1 MSEEL
6 VLNTKDQF
14 KLEIICKLAMKKL
27 TVYQASEL
35 LQLSERTVYRQ
46 LKSYQEKG
54 AFFLKHGNCLNR
66 PWNKSEDLIKSEAQ
80 RLIKE
85 KYFDFNVLHCQEKL
99 KEEGL
104 SIKRETLRKW
114 MHELG
119 LVKRSKRRR
128 GKPRKYRERMS
139 QPGLM
144 VQMDGSHHRWFDGKE
159 TCLVAMIDDANSVVY
174 GGFFEGETTVSCMQV
189 IKDFIKKYGVFR
201 VLYTDKA
208 GVFGGIKR
216 SNFSQVERAVNELG
230 AHVVYAHSPEAKGRI
245 ERLFGTLQDR
255 LVAEMRL
262 NKIRTIEQANDFL
275 QNQYLPL
282 KHNPQFSVLAQNPE
296 SAYRSVPENKDLDS
310 VFCRKEYRVIG
321 KDHTV
326 SLFSDKWVIANEL
339 KFSIA
344 GHRLEI
350 RMQVDGS
357 WEAYFADRKLK
368 LVKVQKLK
376 KAAGGP
382 MY

>member
-1 MSEEL
+1 MSGDL

-14 KLEIICKLAMKKL
+14 KLEIICKLSLKKL
-27 TVYQASEL
+27 TTYQASEL
-35 LQLSERTVYRQ
+35 LGLSERSVYRQ
-46 LKSYQEKG
+46 LKAYLKEG
-54 AFFLKHGNCLNR
+54 AFFLKHGNCLNK
-66 PWNKSEDLIKSEAQ
+66 PWNKTEDLIKSEVQ
-80 RLIKE
+80 RLVKE
-85 KYFDFNVLHCQEKL
+85 KYFDFNVIHCQEKL

-104 SIKRETLRKW
+104 NIKRETLRKW

-139 QPGLM
+139 QPGLL
-144 VQMDGSHHRWFDGKE
+144 VQMDGSPHRWFNDQE
-159 TCLVAMIDDANSVVY
+159 TCLVAMIDDATSTVY
-174 GGFFEGETTVSCMQV
+174 GEFFEGETTVACMKV

-208 GVFGGIKR
+208 GVFGGVKR

-230 AHVVYAHSPEAKGRI
+230 AHIVYAHSPEAKGRV

-275 QNQYLPL
+275 QNQYLPY
-282 KHNPQFSVLAQNPE
+282 KHNPQFSVQAQTPE
-296 SAYRSVPENKDLDS
+296 SANREVPENKDLDS

-350 RMQVDGS
+350 RMLADGS
-357 WEAYFADRKLK
+357 WDPYFADRKMK
-368 LVKVQKLK
+368 LVKVKKLK
-376 KAAGGP
+376 KVAGGP
-382 MY
+382 M